1 MTPSFPITRQDGG
14 SSWHSLEPEAVSRVL
29 GVDPE
34 RGLENSE
41 VTGRREESGWN
52 TLPEARPRPVA
63 MVFLGQFAS
72 PLIYLLLA
80 AAIIALVMGDRRDAI
95 VILGVLIMNSLI
107 GTFQEGRAERT
118 MEALRRLTMARAR
131 VIRNGIEQEITAREL
146 LPGDLLLL
154 SAGDRIGADARVI
167 QSASLSTDESA
178 LTGESLPVF
187 KQAEALPPTTSLA
200 ERNNMLY
207 SGTHVATGRGRALIV
222 ATGRK
227 SELGKIAALATST
240 VEPKT
245 PLEVRITLFGRSL
258 AVASALIF
266 LVILGFGMARGLPFQ
281 EILMVAL
288 SQLVSVVPE
297 GLPVAMTIALAVG
310 MQRMALQGA
319 VVRRLGAIETLG
331 STSVICSDKT
341 GTLTRNEMTVARL
354 WLPDTGMMEVSGEGY
369 APEGVISRG
378 GLPINEAMRR
388 SLHPLAEALLLCNDA
403 RLLPPD
409 TRHPRWHILG
419 DPTEAALLTLAG
431 KLGAAME
438 EVRERWQRVSE
449 MPFHPSSKIMATLDR
464 NNDSLFR
471 ISLKGAPEVIIP
483 LCARAGS
490 AGGDMPLD
498 LSLKAKALGI
508 AGEMSGQAL
517 RCLAVAA
524 WNHPRLLE
532 QGGAEQFAGN
542 LTLLGLVGQMDAPRE
557 EVARALESSASA
569 GIRTIMLTGDHKATG
584 LAMARKLGIAK
595 EGDIAMEG
603 SELESLPD
611 DALPDALRRIS
622 VFARVYPEQKLRIV
636 EALQGGG
643 EVVAMTGDGVNDA
656 PALARA
662 DVGVAMGIS
671 GTEVA
676 KSASRI
682 VLTDD
687 NFATLIAAIREG
699 RIVYRNI
706 KKVILFLF
714 ATSLD
719 EVTVL
724 LLALFSGHPLPLA
737 AVQILWINVVT
748 ESVATV
754 NLVMEEAEGD
764 EMRHHPV
771 PPDDPLLDREMMKRL
786 LVMVSS
792 SVLVVFGFYL
802 WRLSTGVSFVLV
814 QSETFTLMAVSQWF
828 NVLNCRNRIRSAV
841 DSRIFGNAWLT
852 GGLLCGILLQ
862 LLVIYSEPLNLY
874 FHTTPI
880 PLRDLL
886 LIIALGSL
894 VLVPEEIRK
903 FLTRRKLRRDRGGN
917 PKTGKQE
924 AGQRI

>member
-1 MTPSFPITRQDGG
+1 MTPAFPIARQDGG
-14 SSWHSLEPEAVSRVL
+14 SSWHSLDSEAVSRVL
-29 GVDPE
+29 RVDPE

-52 TLPEARPRPVA
+52 TLPEARTRPLA
-63 MVFLGQFAS
+63 MLFLGQFAS

-118 MEALRRLTMARAR
+118 MDALRRLTLARAR
-131 VIRNGIEQEITAREL
+131 VIRNGVEQEITAREL
-146 LPGDLLLL
+146 LPGDLLVL

-187 KQAEALPPTTSLA
+187 KQADGLPPATSLA
-200 ERNNMLY
+200 ERHNMLY

-222 ATGRK
+222 ATGIK
-227 SELGKIAALATST
+227 SELGKIATLATST
-240 VEPKT
+240 IEPKT
-245 PLEVRITLFGRSL
+245 PLEERITLFGRSL
-258 AVASALIF
+258 ALASGLIF

-310 MQRMALQGA
+310 MQRIALRGA

-341 GTLTRNEMTVARL
+341 GTLTRNEMTATLL

-369 APEGVISRG
+369 APEGVIAQR

-409 TRHPRWHILG
+409 ARHPRWHILG

-431 KLGAAME
+431 KLGSGME
-438 EVRERWQRVSE
+438 EVRGRWQRISE

-464 NNDSLFR
+464 NGDSIFR

-490 AGGDMPLD
+490 AGGVMPLD
-498 LSLKAKALGI
+498 LLLKARALGI

-524 WNHPRLLE
+524 WDHPRLLE
-532 QGGAEQFAGN
+532 QGGAEQFTGK
-542 LTLLGLVGQMDAPRE
+542 LTLLGLVGQLDAPRE

-584 LAMARKLGIAK
+584 LAIARKLGIAK

-603 SELESLPD
+603 SEMESLPD

-636 EALQGGG
+636 EALQAGG
-643 EVVAMTGDGVNDA
+643 EIVAMTGDGVNDA

-719 EVTVL
+719 EVMVL

-754 NLVMEEAEGD
+754 NLVMEGAEGD
-764 EMRHHPV
+764 EMRHPPV

-802 WRLSTGVSFVLV
+802 WRLSTGVPFVLV

-841 DSRIFGNAWLT
+841 DSRVFSNVWLT

-862 LLVIYSEPLNLY
+862 LIVIYSEPLNRY

-880 PLRDLL
+880 PLRNLL
-886 LIIALGSL
+886 FIIALGSL
-894 VLVPEEIRK
+894 VLAPEEIRK
-903 FLTRRKLRRDRGGN
+903 FLKRRKI
-917 PKTGKQE
+917 QM
-924 AGQRI
+924 

>member
-1 MTPSFPITRQDGG
+1 M
-14 SSWHSLEPEAVSRVL
+14 
-29 GVDPE
+29 
-34 RGLENSE
+34 
-41 VTGRREESGWN
+41 TGRREDSGWN
-52 TLPEARPRPVA
+52 TLPEARTRPLA
-63 MVFLGQFAS
+63 MLFLGQFAS

-118 MEALRRLTMARAR
+118 MDALRKLTLARAR
-131 VIRNGIEQEITAREL
+131 VIRNGIEQEIAAREL
-146 LPGDLLLL
+146 LPGDLLVL

-187 KQAEALPPTTSLA
+187 KQADRLPPETSLA

-222 ATGRK
+222 ETGIK
-227 SELGKIAALATST
+227 SEFGKIAALATST

-245 PLEVRITLFGRSL
+245 PLEVRITRFGGSL
-258 AVASALIF
+258 ALASALIF

-281 EILMVAL
+281 QILIVAL

-310 MQRMALQGA
+310 MQRMAIRGA

-341 GTLTRNEMTVARL
+341 GTLTRNEMTVSLL

-369 APEGVISRG
+369 APEGVIAQG

-409 TRHPRWHILG
+409 ERHPRWHILG

-431 KLGAAME
+431 KLGSGME
-438 EVRERWQRVSE
+438 EVRERWQRISE

-464 NNDSLFR
+464 NGDSLFR

-483 LCARAGS
+483 LCNRAVS

-524 WNHPRLLE
+524 WDHPRLLE
-532 QGGAEQFAGN
+532 QGGVEQFTGK
-542 LTLLGLVGQMDAPRE
+542 LTLIGLVGQMDAPRE
-557 EVARALESSASA
+557 EVAQALESSASA

-584 LAMARKLGIAK
+584 LAIARKLGIAK

-636 EALQGGG
+636 KALQAGG
-643 EVVAMTGDGVNDA
+643 EIVAMTGDGVNDA

-699 RIVYRNI
+699 RNVYRNI

-719 EVTVL
+719 EVMVL

-754 NLVMEEAEGD
+754 NLVMEGAEGD
-764 EMRHHPV
+764 EMRHPPV
-771 PPDDPLLDREMMKRL
+771 PPDDPLLDQEMMKRL

-792 SVLVVFGFYL
+792 SVLVVFGFYV
-802 WRLSTGVSFVLV
+802 WRLSTGVPFVLV

-841 DSRIFGNAWLT
+841 DSRVFSNVWLT

-862 LLVIYSEPLNLY
+862 LIVIYSEPLNRY

-880 PLRDLL
+880 PLQNLL
-886 LIIALGSL
+886 FIIALGSL

-903 FLTRRKLRRDRGGN
+903 FLKRRTLRKGCGG
-917 PKTGKQE
+917 KV
-924 AGQRI
+924 

>member
-1 MTPSFPITRQDGG
+1 M
-14 SSWHSLEPEAVSRVL
+14 
-29 GVDPE
+29 
-34 RGLENSE
+34 
-41 VTGRREESGWN
+41 GRREESGWN
-52 TLPEARPRPVA
+52 TLPEARTRPLA
-63 MVFLGQFAS
+63 MLFFGQFAS

-80 AAIIALVMGDRRDAI
+80 AAIIALVMGDRPDAI

-118 MEALRRLTMARAR
+118 MDALRKLTITRAR
-131 VIRNGIEQEITAREL
+131 VIRNGIEQEIAAREL
-146 LPGDLLLL
+146 LPGDLLVL

-187 KQAEALPPTTSLA
+187 KQADLLPPETSLS

-222 ATGRK
+222 ETGIK
-227 SELGKIAALATST
+227 SEFGKIAALATST

-245 PLEVRITLFGRSL
+245 PLEVRITRFGGSL
-258 AVASALIF
+258 ALASALIF

-281 EILMVAL
+281 QILIVAL

-310 MQRMALQGA
+310 MQRMAIRGA

-341 GTLTRNEMTVARL
+341 GTLTRNEMTVSLL
-354 WLPDTGMMEVSGEGY
+354 WLPDTRMMEVSGEGY
-369 APEGVISRG
+369 APEGVIAQG

-409 TRHPRWHILG
+409 ERHPRWHILG

-431 KLGAAME
+431 KLGSGME
-438 EVRERWQRVSE
+438 EVRERWQRISE
-449 MPFHPSSKIMATLDR
+449 MPFDPSSKIMATLDR
-464 NNDSLFR
+464 NGDSLFR

-483 LCARAGS
+483 LCNRAVS

-517 RCLAVAA
+517 RCLAVAT
-524 WNHPRLLE
+524 WDHPRLLE
-532 QGGAEQFAGN
+532 QGGVEQFTGK

-584 LAMARKLGIAK
+584 LAIARKLGIAK
-595 EGDIAMEG
+595 EGDTAMEG

-636 EALQGGG
+636 KALQAGG
-643 EVVAMTGDGVNDA
+643 EIVAMTGDGVNDA

-719 EVTVL
+719 EVIVL

-754 NLVMEEAEGD
+754 NLVMEGGEGD
-764 EMRHHPV
+764 EMRHPPV

-792 SVLVVFGFYL
+792 SVVVVFGFYV
-802 WRLSTGVSFVLV
+802 WRLSTGVPFVLV

-841 DSRIFGNAWLT
+841 DSRVFSNVWLT

-862 LLVIYSEPLNLY
+862 LIVIYSEPLNRY

-880 PLRDLL
+880 PLRNLL
-886 LIIALGSL
+886 FIIALGSL

-903 FLTRRKLRRDRGGN
+903 FLKRRTLRKGCGG
-917 PKTGKQE
+917 E
-924 AGQRI
+924 V

>member
-1 MTPSFPITRQDGG
+1 
-14 SSWHSLEPEAVSRVL
+14 
-29 GVDPE
+29 
-34 RGLENSE
+34 
-41 VTGRREESGWN
+41 
-52 TLPEARPRPVA
+52 
-63 MVFLGQFAS
+63 
-72 PLIYLLLA
+72 
-80 AAIIALVMGDRRDAI
+80 
-95 VILGVLIMNSLI
+95 
-107 GTFQEGRAERT
+107 
-118 MEALRRLTMARAR
+118 
-131 VIRNGIEQEITAREL
+131 
-146 LPGDLLLL
+146 
-154 SAGDRIGADARVI
+154 
-167 QSASLSTDESA
+167 
-178 LTGESLPVF
+178 
-187 KQAEALPPTTSLA
+187 
-200 ERNNMLY
+200 
-207 SGTHVATGRGRALIV
+207 
-222 ATGRK
+222 
-227 SELGKIAALATST
+227 
-240 VEPKT
+240 
-245 PLEVRITLFGRSL
+245 
-258 AVASALIF
+258 
-266 LVILGFGMARGLPFQ
+266 
-281 EILMVAL
+281 
-288 SQLVSVVPE
+288 LVSVVPE

-354 WLPDTGMMEVSGEGY
+354 WLPDTEMMEVSGEGY
-369 APEGVISRG
+369 APEGVIARG

-388 SLHPLAEALLLCNDA
+388 SLHPLAESLLLCNDA
-403 RLLPPD
+403 SLLPPD
-409 TRHPRWHILG
+409 AGHPRWHILG

-431 KLGAAME
+431 KLGSGME
-438 EVRERWQRVSE
+438 EVRGRWQRVSE
-449 MPFHPSSKIMATLDR
+449 MPFHPASKIMATLDR
-464 NNDSLFR
+464 NGDSLFR

-490 AGGDMPLD
+490 AGGVMPLD
-498 LSLKAKALGI
+498 LTMKAKALGI

-524 WNHPRLLE
+524 WDHPLLLE
-532 QGGAEQFAGN
+532 QDGVEQFAGK

-557 EVARALESSASA
+557 EVAEALESSASA
-569 GIRTIMLTGDHKATG
+569 GVRTIMLTGDHKATG
-584 LAMARKLGIAK
+584 LAIARKLGIAK
-595 EGDIAMEG
+595 EGDIVMEG

-636 EALQGGG
+636 EALQAGG
-643 EVVAMTGDGVNDA
+643 EIVAMTGDGVNDA

-719 EVTVL
+719 EVMVL

-754 NLVMEEAEGD
+754 NLVMEGAEGD
-764 EMRHHPV
+764 EMRHPPV

-792 SVLVVFGFYL
+792 SVLVVFGFYV
-802 WRLSTGVSFVLV
+802 WRLSTGVPFVLV

-841 DSRIFGNAWLT
+841 DSRVFRNVWLT

-862 LLVIYSEPLNLY
+862 LIVIYSEPLNRY

-886 LIIALGSL
+886 LLIALGSF

-903 FLTRRKLRRDRGGN
+903 FLKRRKLRMGPGG
-917 PKTGKQE
+917 E
-924 AGQRI
+924 D

>member
-1 MTPSFPITRQDGG
+1 MTPTFPIARQDAG
-14 SSWHSLEPEAVSRVL
+14 SSWHSLDLEAVSRVL
-29 GVDPE
+29 RVDPE

-41 VTGRREESGWN
+41 VTGRREDSGWN
-52 TLPEARPRPVA
+52 TLPEARTRPLA
-63 MVFLGQFAS
+63 MLFLGQFAS

-118 MEALRRLTMARAR
+118 MDALRKLTLARAR
-131 VIRNGIEQEITAREL
+131 VIRNGIEQEIAAREL
-146 LPGDLLLL
+146 LPGDLLVL

-187 KQAEALPPTTSLA
+187 KQADRLPPETSLA

-222 ATGRK
+222 ETGIK
-227 SELGKIAALATST
+227 SEFGKIAALATST

-245 PLEVRITLFGRSL
+245 PLEVRITRFGGSL
-258 AVASALIF
+258 ALASALIF

-281 EILMVAL
+281 QILIVAL

-310 MQRMALQGA
+310 MQRMAIRGA

-341 GTLTRNEMTVARL
+341 GTLTRNEMTVSLL

-369 APEGVISRG
+369 APEGVIAQG

-409 TRHPRWHILG
+409 ERHPRWHILG

-431 KLGAAME
+431 KLGSGME
-438 EVRERWQRVSE
+438 EVRERWQRISE

-464 NNDSLFR
+464 NGDSLFR

-483 LCARAGS
+483 LCNRAVS

-524 WNHPRLLE
+524 WDHPRLLE
-532 QGGAEQFAGN
+532 QGGVEQFTGK
-542 LTLLGLVGQMDAPRE
+542 LTLIGLVGQMDAPRE
-557 EVARALESSASA
+557 EVAQALESSASA

-584 LAMARKLGIAK
+584 LAIARKLGIAK

-636 EALQGGG
+636 KALQAGG
-643 EVVAMTGDGVNDA
+643 EIVAMTGDGVNDA

-719 EVTVL
+719 EVMVL

-754 NLVMEEAEGD
+754 NLVMEGAEGD
-764 EMRHHPV
+764 EMRHPPV
-771 PPDDPLLDREMMKRL
+771 PPDDPLLDQEMMKRL

-792 SVLVVFGFYL
+792 SVLVVFGFYV
-802 WRLSTGVSFVLV
+802 WRLSTGVPFVLV

-841 DSRIFGNAWLT
+841 DSRVFSNVWLT

-862 LLVIYSEPLNLY
+862 LIVIYSEPLNRY

-880 PLRDLL
+880 PLQNLL
-886 LIIALGSL
+886 FIIALGSL

-903 FLTRRKLRRDRGGN
+903 FLKRRTLRKGCGG
-917 PKTGKQE
+917 KV
-924 AGQRI
+924 

>member
-1 MTPSFPITRQDGG
+1 M
-14 SSWHSLEPEAVSRVL
+14 
-29 GVDPE
+29 
-34 RGLENSE
+34 
-41 VTGRREESGWN
+41 TGRREDSGWN
-52 TLPEARPRPVA
+52 TLPEARTRPLA
-63 MVFLGQFAS
+63 MLFLGQFAS

-118 MEALRRLTMARAR
+118 MDALRKLTLARAR
-131 VIRNGIEQEITAREL
+131 VIRNGIEQEIAAREL
-146 LPGDLLLL
+146 LPGDLLVL

-187 KQAEALPPTTSLA
+187 KQADRLPPETSLA

-222 ATGRK
+222 ETGIK
-227 SELGKIAALATST
+227 SEFGKIAALATST

-245 PLEVRITLFGRSL
+245 PLEVRITRFGGSL
-258 AVASALIF
+258 ALASALIF

-281 EILMVAL
+281 QILIVAL

-310 MQRMALQGA
+310 MQRMAIRGA

-341 GTLTRNEMTVARL
+341 GTLTRNEMTVSLL

-369 APEGVISRG
+369 APEGVIAQG

-409 TRHPRWHILG
+409 ERHPRWHILG

-431 KLGAAME
+431 KLGSGME
-438 EVRERWQRVSE
+438 EVRERWQRISE

-464 NNDSLFR
+464 NGDSLFR

-483 LCARAGS
+483 LCNRAVS

-524 WNHPRLLE
+524 WDHPRLLE
-532 QGGAEQFAGN
+532 QGGVEQFTGK
-542 LTLLGLVGQMDAPRE
+542 LTLIGLVGQMDAPRE
-557 EVARALESSASA
+557 EVAQALESSASA

-584 LAMARKLGIAK
+584 LAIARKLGIAK

-636 EALQGGG
+636 KALQAGG
-643 EVVAMTGDGVNDA
+643 EIVAMTGDGVNDA

-719 EVTVL
+719 EVMVL

-754 NLVMEEAEGD
+754 NLVMEGAEGD
-764 EMRHHPV
+764 EMRHPPV
-771 PPDDPLLDREMMKRL
+771 PPDDPLLDQEMMKRL

-792 SVLVVFGFYL
+792 SVLVVFGFYV
-802 WRLSTGVSFVLV
+802 WRLSTGVPFVLV

-841 DSRIFGNAWLT
+841 DSRVFSNVWLT

-862 LLVIYSEPLNLY
+862 LIVIYSEPLNRY

-880 PLRDLL
+880 PLQNLL
-886 LIIALGSL
+886 FIIALGSL

-903 FLTRRKLRRDRGGN
+903 FLKRRTLRKGCGG
-917 PKTGKQE
+917 KV
-924 AGQRI
+924 

>member
-1 MTPSFPITRQDGG
+1 MTPSFPIIRQDGG

-245 PLEVRITLFGRSL
+245 PLEVRITLFGRSV

-724 LLALFSGHPLPLA
+724 LLALFLGHPLPLA

>member
-1 MTPSFPITRQDGG
+1 MTPAFPITRQDGG
-14 SSWHSLEPEAVSRVL
+14 SSWHSLELEAVSRVL
-29 GVDPE
+29 GVDPK

-52 TLPEARPRPVA
+52 TLPEARTRPLTI
-63 MVFLGQFAS
+63 VFIGQFAS

-118 MEALRRLTMARAR
+118 MDALRRLTLARAR
-131 VIRNGIEQEITAREL
+131 VMRNGIEQEITAREL

-154 SAGDRIGADARVI
+154 SAGDLIGADARVI

-187 KQAEALPPTTSLA
+187 KQADPLPPATSLT

-207 SGTHVATGRGRALIV
+207 SGTHVATGRGRALII
-222 ATGRK
+222 ATGMK

-240 VEPKT
+240 IEPKT
-245 PLEVRITLFGRSL
+245 PLEVRINLFGRSL
-258 AVASALIF
+258 ALASALIF

-354 WLPDTGMMEVSGEGY
+354 WLPDTEMMEVSGEGY
-369 APEGVISRG
+369 APEGVIARG
-378 GLPINEAMRR
+378 GIPINEAMRR
-388 SLHPLAEALLLCNDA
+388 SLHPLAESLLLCNDA
-403 RLLPPD
+403 SLLPPD
-409 TRHPRWHILG
+409 AGHPRWHILG

-431 KLGAAME
+431 KLGSGME
-438 EVRERWQRVSE
+438 DVRGRWQRVSE
-449 MPFHPSSKIMATLDR
+449 MPFHPASKIMATLDR
-464 NNDSLFR
+464 NGDSLFR

-490 AGGDMPLD
+490 AGGVMPLD
-498 LSLKAKALGI
+498 LTLKAKALGI

-524 WNHPRLLE
+524 WDHPLLLE
-532 QGGAEQFAGN
+532 HGGAEQFAGK

-557 EVARALESSASA
+557 EVAEALESSASA
-569 GIRTIMLTGDHKATG
+569 GVRTIMLTGDHKATG
-584 LAMARKLGIAK
+584 LAIARKLGIAK
-595 EGDIAMEG
+595 EGDIVMEG
-603 SELESLPD
+603 SELESLTD

-622 VFARVYPEQKLRIV
+622 VFARVYPEQKLRII
-636 EALQGGG
+636 EALQAGG
-643 EVVAMTGDGVNDA
+643 EIVAMTGDGVNDA

-676 KSASRI
+676 KSTSRI

-719 EVTVL
+719 EVIVL

-754 NLVMEEAEGD
+754 NLVMEGAEGD
-764 EMRHHPV
+764 EMRHPPV

-792 SVLVVFGFYL
+792 SVLVVFGFYV
-802 WRLSTGVSFVLV
+802 WRLSTGVPFVLV

-841 DSRIFGNAWLT
+841 DSRVFRNAWLT

-862 LLVIYSEPLNLY
+862 LLVIYSEPLNRY

-880 PLRDLL
+880 PLWDLL
-886 LIIALGSL
+886 LLIALGSF

-903 FLTRRKLRRDRGGN
+903 FLKRRKLRMGLGG
-917 PKTGKQE
+917 E
-924 AGQRI
+924 D

>member
-1 MTPSFPITRQDGG
+1 MTSAFPIARQDAEP
-14 SSWHSLEPEAVSRVL
+14 SWHSLDSEAVISVL
-29 GVDPE
+29 RVDPE
-34 RGLENSE
+34 RGLEISE
-41 VTGRREESGWN
+41 VPRRREESGWN
-52 TLPEARPRPVA
+52 TLPEAHTRPLA
-63 MVFLGQFAS
+63 TLFIGQFAS

-80 AAIIALVMGDRRDAI
+80 AAIIALVMGDRRDAV
-95 VILGVLIMNSLI
+95 VILGVLIMNALI

-118 MEALRRLTMARAR
+118 MDALRRLTLARAR
-131 VIRNGIEQEITAREL
+131 VIRNGIEQEIVAREL
-146 LPGDLLLL
+146 LPGDLLVL

-187 KQAEALPPTTSLA
+187 KQAESLLPATTLA

-207 SGTHVATGRGRALIV
+207 SGTHIATGRGRALIV
-222 ATGRK
+222 STGMK

-240 VEPKT
+240 IEPKT
-245 PLEVRITLFGRSL
+245 PLEVRITRFGGSL
-258 AVASALIF
+258 VLASALIF

-310 MQRMALQGA
+310 MQRMALRGA

-341 GTLTRNEMTVARL
+341 GTLTRNEMTVSLL

-369 APEGVISRG
+369 APEGVIAQG

-388 SLHPLAEALLLCNDA
+388 SLHPLTEALLLCNDA

-409 TRHPRWHILG
+409 ARHPRWHILG

-431 KLGAAME
+431 KLGSGLE
-438 EVRERWQRVSE
+438 KVREQWQRISE

-464 NNDSLFR
+464 NDSSLFR

-483 LCARAGS
+483 LCTRAAS
-490 AGGDMPLD
+490 AGGEMPLD

-517 RCLAVAA
+517 RCLAVAT
-524 WNHPRLLE
+524 WDNPRLLE
-532 QGGAEQFAGN
+532 QGGVEQFTGK

-584 LAMARKLGIAK
+584 LAIARKLGIAK

-603 SELESLPD
+603 SEMQSLPD

-636 EALQGGG
+636 KALQADG
-643 EVVAMTGDGVNDA
+643 EIVAMTGDGVNDA
-656 PALARA
+656 PALAMA

-719 EVTVL
+719 EVIVL

-754 NLVMEEAEGD
+754 NLVMEGAEGD
-764 EMRHHPV
+764 EMRHPPV
-771 PPDDPLLDREMMKRL
+771 PSNDPLLDREMMMRL

-792 SVLVVFGFYL
+792 SVLVVFGFYV
-802 WRLSTGVSFVLV
+802 WRLSTGVPFVLV

-841 DSRIFGNAWLT
+841 DSRVFSNVWLT

-862 LLVIYSEPLNLY
+862 LIVIYSEPLNRY

-880 PLRDLL
+880 PLWNLL
-886 LIIALGSL
+886 FILALGSL

-903 FLTRRKLRRDRGGN
+903 FLKRRTLRKGRGG
-917 PKTGKQE
+917 E
-924 AGQRI
+924 V